1 MSEPA
6 VSFAE
11 TEAPLAALVLHPVHG
26 DEKDAF
32 TVSLEQDVMS
42 LISPDERLVL
52 MLPREEAARHIR
64 FNYDVFHGRTVSF
77 VIVEGLKAHT
87 FKCPLLELEQLL
99 NWLPQKPRE
108 EQEREVR
115 RYGVAIVLLGAGL
128 LLFPQYFFWVWGLA
142 LVFLGLAD
150 IWWSRDMFYGVNAAA
165 MFVASLVLLFAPVP
179 LGLRSGADLETAR
192 LLATGLGSLLIIWSV
207 QQASLL
213 GPIHRLRL
221 ARAHRDARNARERAP
236 SSAVKAIAWTV
247 GALGVFFLAHLGWLG
262 MQARAGAGEGLIEDW
277 ILHGVVSG
285 TLLLLAGSM
294 WVRGFRSYVE
304 AKLAAQ
310 FALML
315 AVFYAAGAG
324 TMLWSAEALGPQV
337 LRMGFLAWSQVY
349 VWAPLVVL
357 VVVFN
362 RWLAGRVEREL
373 EENRG

>member
-1 MSEPA
+1 
-6 VSFAE
+6 
-11 TEAPLAALVLHPVHG
+11 
-26 DEKDAF
+26 
-32 TVSLEQDVMS
+32 
-42 LISPDERLVL
+42 
-52 MLPREEAARHIR
+52 
-64 FNYDVFHGRTVSF
+64 
-77 VIVEGLKAHT
+77 
-87 FKCPLLELEQLL
+87 
-99 NWLPQKPRE
+99 
-108 EQEREVR
+108 
-115 RYGVAIVLLGAGL
+115 
-128 LLFPQYFFWVWGLA
+128 
-142 LVFLGLAD
+142 
-150 IWWSRDMFYGVNAAA
+150 MFYGVNAAA